1 MLSIQEPSLAGV
13 GPQNSS
19 LAQQASKAM
28 SDESGIGSPKNGP
41 VCKTTE
47 MMGKNKERF
56 RRLAQPSDKAAHS
69 QNVSALNGQLTDVA
83 SEIYK
88 IYVQDS

>member
-1 MLSIQEPSLAGV
+1 
-13 GPQNSS
+13 
-19 LAQQASKAM
+19 M
-28 SDESGIGSPKNGP
+28 SDERGIGSPKNGP

-69 QNVSALNGQLTDVA
+69 QNVSALNG
-83 SEIYK
+83 
-88 IYVQDS
+88 